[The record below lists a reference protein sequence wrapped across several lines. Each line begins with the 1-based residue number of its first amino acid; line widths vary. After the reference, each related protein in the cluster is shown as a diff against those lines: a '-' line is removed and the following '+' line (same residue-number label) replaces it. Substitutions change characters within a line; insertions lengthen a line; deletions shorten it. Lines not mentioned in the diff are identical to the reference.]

1 MKIYKVRIER
11 VVNER
16 KTGTTKNGINI
27 RLYDVDQIK
36 KGYVIERNNKFL
48 SIPEFKRYYLM
59 SNVNDIKIIVRTKNK
74 HYKYILKEIGK
85 KEDVKQIEEK
95 EEEPELKLV
104 RKA

>member
-59 SNVNDIKIIVRTKNK
+59 SNVNGIKIIVRTKNK

>member
-1 MKIYKVRIER
+1 
-11 VVNER
+11 
-16 KTGTTKNGINI
+16 
-27 RLYDVDQIK
+27 
-36 KGYVIERNNKFL
+36 
-48 SIPEFKRYYLM
+48 M